1 MARTL
6 RIQYPGAVYP
16 VMNRGDRREA
26 IFREARDYACCLQT
40 LAEACAKACWQVPA
54 WCLRPNHFHLVLETP
69 QPTLVAGLTWL
80 VSGEWRIPKDSA
92 AGRRAFAQR
101 LEGRRR
107 EDLGEENRRIER
119 GGFVGDAEFRQELL
133 EPVVPVPG
141 TSHGGEAVQAAVA
154 VQAERLVQDRLQA
167 LGWQEEDLTTRRKGD
182 PAKVKL
188 AAVVRAQ
195 TTMPLAWIA
204 KRLAMGSRGYL
215 TWLLYR
221 QAKPS

>member
-1 MARTL
+1 MIRTVFP
-6 RIQYPGAVYP
+6 PGGTPRLYGRRVACRYSQMRCANFP
-16 VMNRGDRREA
+16 VGKALNMTRWLETVRRRA
-26 IFREARDYACCLQT
+26 GWKARDTADKNV
-40 LAEACAKACWQVPA
+40 CA
-54 WCLRPNHFHLVLETP
+54 T
-69 QPTLVAGLTWL
+69 
-80 VSGEWRIPKDSA
+80 

-119 GGFVGDAEFRQELL
+119 GWFVGDAEFRQELL

-141 TSHGGEAVQAAVA
+141 TRHCGEAVQAAVA

-195 TTMPLAWIA
+195 TIMPLAWIA